1 MHNRVVG
8 TGHVG
13 LATDAGH
20 AGPGDAGHHIGVDQ
34 VGVDR
39 RSAENLAH
47 GGVPIRPRGLA
58 RSVGIALRAS
68 AIRTPS
74 RRSTRRWLAVLCL
87 MPATAFAQSAFSPFA
102 AISVEHD
109 SNVFGFADRAE
120 AEQIAGDPS
129 LSDTIRR
136 ASVGA
141 DLQHTFGQQTLRVGV
156 QGGRNDFQHFGQLDH
171 THHRLG
177 AALDWRLGTRVDG
190 LLDWRRE
197 RRMASLADRQ
207 SDALTLETE
216 RIATAALNVDVGADW
231 RLENTVRSRQLASP
245 LVGLPAFTLEED
257 SFATELRHSG
267 LGLFNAGLRAEY
279 LDGRFTGTVL
289 GDEPFDQITVEAVG
303 RYAVSGLSQ
312 LNARLGH
319 SRRRDRRIVGNDTSA
334 VTGLISVERRI
345 TGATSADLELFRQIS
360 SFSYGPE
367 SVVESGVRS
376 SVRWQP
382 TPKTGLQAGLE
393 WSRNRFQ
400 DDAQRASSEDPVRN
414 DRQRSAFV
422 RVQYAALPWL
432 SLHPYVHVRDRSSNY
447 REQRYDKVVAG
458 LEVRIRFGRAMP
470 TEAADRRY

>member
-1 MHNRVVG
+1 MHTTVVG
-8 TGHVG
+8 TGHAG
-13 LATDAGH
+13 LVTVAHNADSGTTADRVRVDPEKAAALGK
-20 AGPGDAGHHIGVDQ
+20 GSLPIRMPGQ
-34 VGVDR
+34 QTNVGVR
-39 RSAENLAH
+39 LTSAGTL
-47 GGVPIRPRGLA
+47 PL
-58 RSVGIALRAS
+58 
-68 AIRTPS
+68 
-74 RRSTRRWLAVLCL
+74 RRSTHRWLAMVCL

-102 AISVEHD
+102 AFSVEHD
-109 SNVFGFADRAE
+109 SNVFGFSDRTE
-120 AEQIAGDPS
+120 AEQIAGDPA
-129 LSDTIRR
+129 LSDTVRR

-156 QGGRNDFQHFGQLDH
+156 QGGRNDFQRFGQLDH
-171 THHRLG
+171 THHRVG
-177 AALDWRLGTRVDG
+177 AALDWRLGPRVDG

-207 SDALTLETE
+207 SDTLMLETE
-216 RIATAALNVDVGADW
+216 RIATAALNLDFGADW
-231 RLENTVRSRQLASP
+231 RLENTARSRQLASP
-245 LVGLPAFTLEED
+245 LVGLPGFTLEED

-267 LGLFNAGLRAEY
+267 LGLFNVGLRGAY
-279 LDGRFTGTVL
+279 LDGRFTGTAM
-289 GDEPFDQITVEAVG
+289 GDEPFDQITVEAVAN
-303 RYAVSGLSQ
+303 YAVSGLSQ

-319 SRRRDRRIVGNDTSA
+319 SRRRDRRNADNDTSA

-345 TGATSADLELFRQIS
+345 SGATSADLELFRQIN

-367 SVVESGVRS
+367 SVIESGVRS

-382 TPKTGLQAGLE
+382 TPRTGLQAGLE

-400 DDAQRASSEDPVRN
+400 DDPQLAQTEAPARN

-422 RVQYAALPWL
+422 RAQYAPLPWL

-458 LEVRIRFGRAMP
+458 LELRIRFGRAAP